1 MHQYGSLN
9 SYLFHQPARPYYFA
23 YDVKDD
29 YTYNNYG
36 QKESSDGKVTTG
48 SYHVL
53 LPDGRTQIVTYKADS
68 YGYNADVKYEGY
80 AKYPEYVAKKEYKK
94 EYNGPAYNKAAS
106 YEAPAYKGS
115 AYPTPSYPTPG
126 YKGSAYPAP
135 SYPTPAYK
143 GSAYPAPSY
152 PTPAYKGSAYPTP
165 NYAAPAAKYPEYKKP
180 EYKVPEYNAPA
191 YKTEYSAAAA
201 N

>member
-1 MHQYGSLN
+1 MLLQQPTRPKLTNTYKTLIQNLNPSIISLN

-36 QKESSDGKVTTG
+36 QKENSDGKVTTG
-48 SYHVL
+48 SYYVL
-53 LPDGRTQIVTYKADS
+53 LPDGRTQIVNYKADS

-94 EYNGPAYNKAAS
+94 EYTAPAYTAAS
-106 YEAPAYKGS
+106 YEA
-115 AYPTPSYPTPG
+115 
-126 YKGSAYPAP
+126 
-135 SYPTPAYK
+135 PAYK

-165 NYAAPAAKYPEYKKP
+165 NYAAPAVKYPEYKKP

-201 N
+201 Y

>member
-1 MHQYGSLN
+1 MDPSRIISLN
-9 SYLFHQPARPYYFA
+9 SLFFSQPPSPYHFA
-23 YDVKDD
+23 YAVKDD

-36 QKESSDGKVTTG
+36 QDESSDGKVTTG

-53 LPDGRTQIVTYKADS
+53 LPDGRTQIVNYKADS

-80 AKYPEYVAKKEYKK
+80 AKYPEYVEKKEYKK

-106 YEAPAYKGS
+106 YEAPVYKGS
-115 AYPTPSYPTPG
+115 AYPT
-126 YKGSAYPAP
+126 
-135 SYPTPAYK
+135 
-143 GSAYPAPSY
+143 PSY

-165 NYAAPAAKYPEYKKP
+165 NYAAPAVKYPEYKKP

-201 N
+201 Y